1 MTNEYRYFLE
11 SDFAGVSRLFLL
23 IQMQIMQ
30 KGIKLEGIIYQK
42 VLLKIIMSS
51 SMERTVMAK
60 QLILILKKYKEIRK
74 LTTGH
79 SEVYATGCLSD

>member
-1 MTNEYRYFLE
+1 MSIDIFLNQTLQE
-11 SDFAGVSRLFLL
+11 LADCLFLF

-51 SMERTVMAK
+51 STERTVTAK

-74 LTTGH
+74 LTTGQG
-79 SEVYATGCLSD
+79 EVYATGCLSD